1 MLELWANLSPMTLAL
16 IVWPL
21 VGLVILLGVVAIACP
36 DTFASVARGGGQWID
51 SQQILQTLDK
61 KVDIDEHVL
70 RYSRVFGVA
79 VVAAACYLAYV
90 YYKHIMH
97 GSLPWG
103 L

>member
-1 MLELWANLSPMTLAL
+1 MLELWANLPPTTMAF

-21 VGLVILLGVVAIACP
+21 VAVVLFLGAAAIVCP

-79 VVAAACYLAYV
+79 VVLAVGYLAYV
-90 YYKHIMH
+90 YYTHIMH
-97 GSLPWG
+97 GQIAFLP
-103 L
+103 